1 METQLKD
8 PGTLDLWP
16 QDDDKLEQAVLER
29 MRAAGVQLATR
40 PFRGPR
46 VTVKQRPRWWAFI
59 LRTLR
64 MA

>member
-8 PGTLDLWP
+8 PATLDLWP
-16 QDDDKLEQAVLER
+16 QDEDELEQAVLER
-29 MRAAGVQLATR
+29 MRAAGVQLAIR

-46 VTVKQRPRWWAFI
+46 VTVRQRPKWWAFI